1 MKIRILFLF
10 VLVSVLSC
18 KAAKERRQCLELV
31 NGKMVLDISS
41 FEEFKNYID
50 GYVNYEK
57 VVWIVDNALSSKE
70 DVLNLINNKNLISI
84 NSIRGA
90 NGIQLD
96 GEDNGVLIITTNKC
110 LEKIK

>member
-1 MKIRILFLF
+1 MKIRVLFLLI
-10 VLVSVLSC
+10 LVSVLNC
-18 KAAKERRQCLELV
+18 KAAKERKQCLELV
-31 NGKMVLDISS
+31 NGKTPLEINS

-50 GYVNYEK
+50 GYVDYEK
-57 VVWIVDNALSSKE
+57 VVWVVDNALSSKE
-70 DVLNLINNKNLISI
+70 GVLKLIDNKNLINI

-90 NGIQLD
+90 NGSQLD